1 MVGTQHVDLSTCCVH
16 MAVTTCTHAVSTWPC
31 AGAIILTA
39 PPPVRVALELRP
51 SPRCVSAHPHTHR
64 ARMHAPARPRAPTHT
79 ACAVLAGWG
88 LGASPPRSPVWPRD
102 RCPIAAVPAGG
113 SGVLIKSGDGKACL
127 SSTGPGL
134 VACSACKALDCS
146 WDVSSGY
153 SGEIRRRRHRHFADV
168 ISKTSSQT
176 KNVACSDVTSLT
188 EPAARGQ
195 ERTATPAAR
204 TRPPRRC
211 VAMRACCKAR
221 CYAVRCVLLCTVLCG
236 AVQAV
241 VHGVCGRCCRGSL
254 IRWLRRSSRWWTSGV

>member
-1 MVGTQHVDLSTCCVH
+1 MLCPHGRDDMYTCCVH
-16 MAVTTCTHAVSTWPC
+16 MAMCGRHHTNRAAPGPC
-31 AGAIILTA
+31 SAGTSPQPQVCERA
-39 PPPVRVALELRP
+39 P
-51 SPRCVSAHPHTHR
+51 S
-64 ARMHAPARPRAPTHT
+64 HAPRPHAHPRAPTHT

-221 CYAVRCVLLCTVLCG
+221 CYAVRCVLQCTVLCG